1 MQDVE
6 EYSRSGPVVAVALGV
21 PFLVFAGYIACLII
35 PVIARFVAVEVL
47 RTVTG
52 A

>member
-1 MQDVE
+1 MQDDQNI
-6 EYSRSGPVVAVALGV
+6 SSSGPVVVVALGV
-21 PFLVFAGYIACLII
+21 PFLVFAGYIACLIL